1 MPDIYIPAG
10 PADLVDQMVVVQSLA
25 ADAPDAAVQSAYSR
39 RLSQMETLAAELL
52 PPNAHPSAAA
62 VTSARA
68 DLLQLEA
75 DMRACEARSDFGVS
89 FVALT
94 RAYLSARTTLIEQK
108 RAFDAAI
115 GPALSPNCDTASQ
128 RDRHA

>member
-1 MPDIYIPAG
+1 MPDIFIPAS
-10 PADLVDQMVVVQSLA
+10 PADLVDQMVVVQTLA
-25 ADAPDAAVQSAYSR
+25 AEAQDASSSAIYSR

-52 PPNAHPSAAA
+52 PPNAHPSAAG
-62 VTSARA
+62 VTSART

-75 DMRACEARSDFGVS
+75 DMRACEARSDFGVG

-94 RAYLSARTTLIEQK
+94 RAYLDARATLVEQK

-115 GPALSPNCDTASQ
+115 SPTLIDRASAGGQ
-128 RDRHA
+128 GDRHL